1 MPESINESLPA
12 KQKRVLEIIKR
23 LRKLFPN
30 VKCALDH
37 DTPFQLLV
45 ATILSAQCT
54 DERVNKVTAVMF
66 KDLKTPADYIKI
78 SQAGLEKYIRSTG
91 FFRNKAKNIK
101 GMAKV
106 VADKYKNKLPNTLE
120 ELTQLPGVGRKT
132 ANVILGNAFG
142 IPGITVDT
150 HMGRLARRLG
160 LTALKDPVKVEFALN
175 EIVPKKDWTE
185 FSHLVIHHG
194 RGDCDARKPLC
205 EQCVL
210 NDLCPKIGIKLTV
223 F

>member
-106 VADKYKNKLPNTLE
+106 VAEKYKNKLPNTLE

>member
-106 VADKYKNKLPNTLE
+106 VTEKYKNKLPNTLE

-150 HMGRLARRLG
+150 HMGRLARRMG